1 METSKLQE
9 MIDKK
14 REEARKKHEERFA
27 KKEAGLAKQK
37 EESAKKIEEMQ
48 IDTEKLAQ
56 AAQLEEE
63 IKERQEALRALG
75 IKKGIG
81 VARGPRP
88 MSVSGQYKSVREYA
102 EKAFADTEGKIT
114 AAEMEAGVKAEFP
127 ESRFTKSDYNWLK
140 NKIISLGE
148 WTKVEVPTWY
158 KTR

>member
-1 METSKLQE
+1 MDTRKLQE
-9 MIDKK
+9 IIDKN

-27 KKEAGLAKQK
+27 KKESDLAKKK
-37 EESAKKIEEMQ
+37 EESSKKIEEMQ

-88 MSVSGQYKSVREYA
+88 TSVSGQYKSVREYA
-102 EKAFADTEGKIT
+102 EKRFAETEGKVT
-114 AAEMEAGVKAEFP
+114 AAEMEAEVKAEFP

-140 NKIISLGE
+140 NKIITGGE
-148 WTKVEVPTWY
+148 WSKIDVPTWY